1 MNARIINNVEES
13 PNIYEYKGIKLNLQ
27 LGMWSFA
34 RIKEKFAGGMK
45 EVLTRISEDD
55 VFFFVLATLIDEA
68 FIVKAYEE
76 GKEYPQADIE
86 YLKAKTSLKNFPE
99 ATRIVG
105 RAMGLSIGTTDSEQA
120 EIDKEIDEALDEEDI
135 EDADEKNLKAEQTAP

>member
-55 VFFFVLATLIDEA
+55 VFFFVFATLIDEA